1 MPPRHWALTT
11 PLSCCHVSCPQ
22 AVTLG
27 VYDKLTASRFA
38 FGLGTMSVFFTL
50 GGRWRR
56 RQRPFRGTHAT
67 SDKL

>member
-1 MPPRHWALTT
+1 MIARHGTLTT

-50 GGRWRR
+50 GGRWRK
-56 RQRPFRGTHAT
+56 RQRPCRCTHAS